1 VKNDGVV
8 IVTEYLVTQADRE
21 RVARRRM
28 RPAVNHEIGEVD
40 LGDID
45 LVPPLSRIRVP
56 SGKVLQ
62 LYLRSDDACGSR
74 TICSLTRSQFQ

>member
-1 VKNDGVV
+1 VKNEGVSIV
-8 IVTEYLVTQADRE
+8 IEYLVTQVDRD

-28 RPAVNHEIGEVD
+28 RPAVNHGIGELD

-56 SGKVLQ
+56 SGNVLQ
-62 LYLRSDDACGSR
+62 VYLRSDDARGSR
-74 TICSLTRSQFQ
+74 K